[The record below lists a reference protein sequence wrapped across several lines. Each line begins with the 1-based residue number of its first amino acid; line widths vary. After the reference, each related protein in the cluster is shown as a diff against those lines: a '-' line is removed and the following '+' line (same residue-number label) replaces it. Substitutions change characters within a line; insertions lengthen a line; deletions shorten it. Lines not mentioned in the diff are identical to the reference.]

1 MATSKTRTAQE
12 ERGVPASKRV
22 EAHLRKAIHAGKL
35 RPRQRIIEEDLAKE
49 LSVSRGPVREALL
62 RLERDGLVVTTSR
75 RGTFIRDISLDEIAV
90 IFRMRAKLEGLCVRY
105 MRENPNIDAAVLLN
119 QALKKL
125 TTATAK
131 NSEEMFFQGD
141 MELHRT
147 IWKAANQP
155 LLYRTLNLVMNP
167 YIFIIARSYS
177 SRLALAMRRDNHDQ
191 YVRMILKTPLD
202 KIEEEVE
209 HYFEGLYSQTFER
222 SFPFPALG
230 NERWSE
236 ELGSSY

>member
-1 MATSKTRTAQE
+1 MFIPVNPWPIAFL
-12 ERGVPASKRV
+12 RV
-22 EAHLRKAIHAGKL
+22 
-35 RPRQRIIEEDLAKE
+35 
-49 LSVSRGPVREALL
+49 
-62 RLERDGLVVTTSR
+62 
-75 RGTFIRDISLDEIAV
+75 
-90 IFRMRAKLEGLCVRY
+90 LCVLCGLYFAFAQQPSQVEVRPQ
-105 MRENPNIDAAVLLN
+105 RLPQDTGSAGLN

-125 TTATAK
+125 KTATTK

-177 SRLALAMRRDNHDQ
+177 SRLALTTRRDNHEL

-209 HYFEGLYSQTFER
+209 HYFEGLYSKTFDR

-230 NERWSE
+230 NEHWSE
-236 ELGSSY
+236 EMEGSY